1 MFKMKN
7 KFKFLFFCMIFV
19 SEFLIAQIHY
29 PANNKLSL
37 LQLTA
42 TSNKSTKFLI
52 ENTAESRKVTPPI
65 FLSPGFYASQ
75 LGFFCKQEIKMDKIT
90 KVPFRFRLGS
100 VADCNRLEGKNR

>member
-1 MFKMKN
+1 MKN

-19 SEFLIAQIHY
+19 GKFLIAQNYY
-29 PANNKLSL
+29 PANTKLSL

-42 TSNKSTKFLI
+42 AANKSSKHLTG
-52 ENTAESRKVTPPI
+52 NTAENGKVTCPI

-75 LGFFCKQEIKMDKIT
+75 LGFFCKQEIKMDKTT